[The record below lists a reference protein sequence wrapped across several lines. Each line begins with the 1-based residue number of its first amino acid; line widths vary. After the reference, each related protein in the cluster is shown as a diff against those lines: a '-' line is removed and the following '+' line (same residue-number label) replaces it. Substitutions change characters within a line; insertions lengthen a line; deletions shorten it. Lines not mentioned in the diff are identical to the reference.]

1 MPDRNEKYKSLDN
14 ISKTDRDLLIIAQA
28 GVVNYEQL
36 WMTGFHGKSMEAYRV
51 AVQALKEKGLI
62 ETFFFKNRRI
72 AIVLTS
78 KGREHVKSIFDES
91 LLYRIARQMEKTL
104 PSRSSPQFLH
114 RLNTNT
120 FYCCYLSA
128 KKAKITTWSLEYPY
142 ENQQPLYGEGANR
155 SDGCLETDDG
165 RKYFVEQD
173 NRTQRSAV
181 INEKINKYIL
191 ADVFSSVSELEK
203 NTLVFCMD
211 VKLSEQK
218 WKELRKKDSMRL
230 YRLSLKILK
239 LWHLLEHIRGKELYL
254 KDILMILK
262 QKDDKTAVECLFTDK
277 ESEEAVRLITGIKNL
292 KEADISCFEQ
302 FKDNCRKLGM
312 EEREKNEM
320 LGSAFEKRCR
330 DLYLALPE
338 ISENEALRNRLI
350 KGMRIY
356 LLPLHDMKTQQP
368 HLLLKEF
375 QMVEEYLKC
384 LTCMGLD
391 CSEQKLKFKSL
402 YELRNLKEEVWFRNV
417 FVWPDLLAVWEDI
430 SADIGGHYRISRFL
444 RLFGS
449 WNMPCPLLFV
459 LLVRNEKEAIRFYEA
474 HETEISRIRKRN
486 VLITFFSKDKLFFQN
501 LMLSPYGIRRRN
513 GAIEV
518 RTVFLEADKGRLVE
532 LWEDE
537 L

>member
-1 MPDRNEKYKSLDN
+1 
-14 ISKTDRDLLIIAQA
+14 
-28 GVVNYEQL
+28 
-36 WMTGFHGKSMEAYRV
+36 MEAYRM
-51 AVQALKEKGLI
+51 AVQALKQKGLI

-78 KGREHVKSIFDES
+78 RGREHVKSVFDDR
-91 LLYRIARQMEKTL
+91 LLDQTAQQMEKTL

-128 KKAKITTWSLEYPY
+128 EKAGITTWSLEHPY
-142 ENQQPLYGEGANR
+142 ENQKPIYGEGANR
-155 SDGCLETDDG
+155 SDGYLETGDG

-173 NRTQRSAV
+173 NQTQRCAA
-181 INEKINKYIL
+181 INEKINKYIA
-191 ADVFSSVSELEK
+191 ADVFSSAHELEK
-203 NTLVFCMD
+203 NTLVFCLD

-218 WKELRKKDSMRL
+218 WKELRKKDSMRS

-239 LWHLLEHIRGKELYL
+239 LWHLLEHMRGKELYL
-254 KDILMILK
+254 KDILTILK
-262 QKDDKTAVECLFTDK
+262 QEDDKAAVDCLFTDK
-277 ESEEAVRLITGIKNL
+277 ESGEAVRLITGIKNL
-292 KEADISCFEQ
+292 RGADISDFEQ

-312 EEREKNEM
+312 EEREKNEV

-330 DLYLALPE
+330 DLYLTLPG
-338 ISENEALRNRLI
+338 IPENGELRNRLI

-375 QMVEEYLKC
+375 LTEEEYLKC
-384 LTCMGLD
+384 LACMGLD
-391 CSEQKLKFKSL
+391 CSDQKLKFKPL
-402 YELRNLKEEVWFRNV
+402 YELRELKEEVWFRNV
-417 FVWPDLLAVWEDI
+417 FVWPNLLAIWEDI
-430 SADIGGHYRISRFL
+430 SADIGGNYRVSRFL
-444 RLFGS
+444 RLFGG
-449 WNMPCPLLFV
+449 WNIPCPLLFV
-459 LLVRNEKEAIRFYEA
+459 LLVTNEKEAIRFYEA
-474 HETEISRIRKRN
+474 HEGEINRIRKRN
-486 VLITFFSKDKLFFQN
+486 VVITFLSKDRLFFQN
-501 LMLSPYGIRRRN
+501 LMLSPYGIRKRN

-518 RTVFLEADKGRLVE
+518 RTVFLEAEQGRIAE